1 MRNYKL
7 GTAAL
12 AAFLSVQS
20 LSAITY
26 NLNEDDLQI
35 SWLDAIGSY
44 SVTEGVLISGPSS
57 GMLVDSWVYIDDNL
71 SSTGDVKVNQGA
83 LLKGEGNYSVN
94 IDKLTASNGNA
105 DGQGVSAMFF
115 KGNSADE
122 KLTMNISG
130 TGTSGA
136 GNDTNVGSSRIEFG
150 GYTTMNISG
159 SNSRFEIGYK
169 EGGFQTEWKGNA
181 ELAVSGTGNN
191 ITINSFNSGDAD
203 ASGVAKITIAGT
215 GNSVTANAA
224 FRLIGGEG
232 TSASDIHGAALVFE
246 ADSDGISALNI
257 ANPQSAGAVNISG
270 VILLD
275 LGNFN
280 FTSDTENFQ
289 LISTSNSYALA
300 EIQNWL
306 NLIEGGEDLF
316 AVTGGDYEASDWQL
330 SLQDDGLWV
339 SVTAVPEPATWAAIF
354 GALALLLAAYRKS
367 K

>member
-1 MRNYKL
+1 MKNYKL

-71 SSTGDVKVNQGA
+71 SSRGDVKVNQGA
-83 LLKGEGNYSVN
+83 LLKAEGNYSVN

-105 DGQGVSAMFF
+105 DSQGTSTMLF
-115 KGNSADE
+115 KGNSGEE
-122 KLTMNISG
+122 KLSMYISG
-130 TGTSGA
+130 TGTSGV
-136 GNDTNVGSSRIEFG
+136 GNDPNVGSSRIEFG

-159 SNSRFEIGYK
+159 GSSRFEIGYVS
-169 EGGFQTEWKGNA
+169 GFKGNA
-181 ELAVSGTGNN
+181 DFVVSGTGNN
-191 ITINSFNSGDAD
+191 ITINSFNSGYAN
-203 ASGVAKITIAGT
+203 ATGVAKITIAGT

-232 TSASDIHGAALVFE
+232 TSTGDIRGAALVFE

-257 ANPQSAGAVNISG
+257 ANPQSAGTVDISG
-270 VILLD
+270 IILLD
-275 LGNFN
+275 LSGFN

-354 GALALLLAAYRKS
+354 GALALLLAAYRKN